1 MNFSLP
7 KSTIPPPFFFSELA
21 TWYNKGPFLFTPKF
35 QLEIDTIASET
46 VPIQLIN
53 PEINTPITYLL
64 KHDYNFAQFI
74 LMET

>member
-7 KSTIPPPFFFSELA
+7 KSTITPLFFSELA

-46 VPIQLIN
+46 VPTQLIN
-53 PEINTPITYLL
+53 PEINTPITYIL